1 MQMLSRLIKF
11 VLSPIL
17 KTMATIKFLIRSGV
31 NKKLVPVY
39 LRLYEGRSVDIW
51 VKTPVIV
58 KPSDWSNKTGSFK
71 QRLKEP
77 VKEYIN
83 NNKAIADKLDELRN
97 TIKNEMGNTF
107 QRDKEWLQAVI
118 NNFYN
123 PVKLKADTLTE
134 YLKVYI
140 EDATSGLRQTY
151 RNKRFTPA
159 TLKSIRSFQSEF
171 EKYQKDLRDRL
182 ADNKLKLTVSYI
194 PQNNPLDWSDIHID
208 FFRDFVNWFNE
219 KNYSQ
224 NTIAHHIKTLKT
236 IMKQGKEDKK
246 HNNLEFQRSAFKV
259 ESVEV
264 DTIYLNED
272 ELKKIYNLDLTQ
284 VKEDYDIDLVE
295 LPGLDAARDVFL
307 IGCWTC
313 QRFSDYSRINKVNVQ
328 DGRRVIK
335 LIQVKTG
342 NKCVIPVRAELD
354 TVLKKYEI
362 AKDEYQLPKTFEQ
375 KLNKRIK
382 TVCRLAGI
390 TELIE
395 ITKIKGGKKVTAKYP
410 KYKLVSSH
418 TARRS
423 GISNLYN
430 AGVPSLFIM
439 KLSGHRT
446 EREFM
451 KYLRLTED
459 EIAKKL
465 SEYDYFAGTS
475 PLKVAN

>member
-1 MQMLSRLIKF
+1 MLCRFIKF

-17 KTMATIKFLIRSGV
+17 RTMATIKFLIRPGV
-31 NKKLVPVY
+31 NTKLVPVY
-39 LRLYEGRSVDIW
+39 LRLCEGRLVDLW
-51 VKTPVIV
+51 VKTPAIV
-58 KPSDWSNKTGSFK
+58 KRSDWSNKTGSFI

-77 VKEYIN
+77 IKKTIAE
-83 NNKAIADKLDELRN
+83 NKAAGDRLDELRKV
-97 TIKNEMGNTF
+97 IIGEMGQTY
-107 QRDKEWLQAVI
+107 QRDKVWLQSVV

-123 PVKLKADTLTE
+123 PIKAKADTLTE
-134 YLKVYI
+134 YLQVYI
-140 EDATSGLRQTY
+140 NDATSGLRQTY
-151 RNKRFTPA
+151 RNKHFTPA

-171 EKYQKDLRDRL
+171 EKYQKNLRERL
-182 ADNKLKLTVSYI
+182 ADNKLKLTVSYL
-194 PQNNPLDWSDIHID
+194 PLNNPLDWNDIHID

-236 IMKQGKEDKK
+236 IMKQGKEEKK
-246 HNNLEFQRSAFKV
+246 HNNLEFERSAFKV
-259 ESVEV
+259 QSIDV
-264 DTIYLNED
+264 DTIYLNEV
-272 ELKKIYNLDLTQ
+272 ELKKIYDLDLTEM
-284 VKEDYDIDLVE
+284 KEGYDIDPVE
-295 LPGLDAARDVFL
+295 LPGLDAARNIFL

-313 QRFSDYSRINKVNVQ
+313 QRLSDYSRINKVTVQ
-328 DGRRVIK
+328 DGRRVIR
-335 LIQVKTG
+335 LVQVKTG

-354 TVLKKYEI
+354 MVLKKYEI
-362 AKDEYQLPKTFEQ
+362 AKDEYQLPKVWEQ
-375 KLNKRIK
+375 KINKRIK

-390 TELIE
+390 VEPIE

-410 KYKLVSSH
+410 RYKLVSSH

-430 AGVPSLFIM
+430 AEVPSIFIM
-439 KLSGHRT
+439 ALSGHRT

-465 SEYDYFAGTS
+465 SEYDYFSGTS
-475 PLKVAN
+475 PLKIAN

>member
-1 MQMLSRLIKF
+1 VQMSSRLIKF
-11 VLSPIL
+11 VLLSIL

-51 VKTPVIV
+51 VKTRTNVMS
-58 KPSDWSNKTGSFK
+58 SDWSNKTGGFK

-77 VKEYIN
+77 IKGKIDE
-83 NNKAIADKLDELRN
+83 NKCISDKLDELKREIN
-97 TIKNEMGNTF
+97 KAINKTF
-107 QRDKEWLQAVI
+107 KWDREWLQALV
-118 NNFYN
+118 NDFYN
-123 PVKLKADTLTE
+123 PPKQKANTLTE
-134 YLKVYI
+134 YIKVYI

-151 RNKRFTPA
+151 RNKHFTPA

-182 ADNKLKLTVSYI
+182 ADSKLKLTVSYL
-194 PQNNPLDWSDIHID
+194 PLNNPLDWSDIHID

-224 NTIAHHIKTLKT
+224 NTIAHHVKTLKT
-236 IMKQGKEDKK
+236 IMKQGKEEKK
-246 HNNLEFQRSAFKV
+246 HNNLEFERSAFKV
-259 ESVEV
+259 QSIEV
-264 DTIYLNED
+264 DTIYLNEV
-272 ELKKIYNLDLTQ
+272 ELKKIYDLDLTEM
-284 VKEDYDIDLVE
+284 KEDYDIDPVE

-313 QRFSDYSRINKVNVQ
+313 QRFSDYSRINKVTVQ

-335 LIQVKTG
+335 LVQVKTG

-354 TVLKKYEI
+354 MVLKKYEI
-362 AKDEYQLPKTFEQ
+362 AKDEYQLPKVWEQ

-390 TELIE
+390 TEPIE
-395 ITKIKGGKKVTAKYP
+395 ITKVKGGKKVTAKYP

-465 SEYDYFAGTS
+465 SEYDYFSGTS
-475 PLKVAN
+475 PLKIAN

>member
-1 MQMLSRLIKF
+1 MLNLFYYQYSD
-11 VLSPIL
+11 
-17 KTMATIKFLIRSGV
+17 TMATIKFLIRSGV

-51 VKTPVIV
+51 VKTPVVV
-58 KPSDWSNKTGSFK
+58 KPSDWSNKTGGFK

-77 VKEYIN
+77 LKG
-83 NNKAIADKLDELRN
+83 AIDKNRAIGEKLDELRD
-97 TIKNEMGNTF
+97 TIKNEMGQTY
-107 QRDKEWLQAVI
+107 QRDKVWLQTVI

-123 PVKLKADTLTE
+123 PVKVKADTLTE
-134 YLKVYI
+134 YLQTYI
-140 EDATSGLRQTY
+140 DDATSGLRQTY
-151 RNKRFTPA
+151 RNKHFTPA
-159 TLKSIRSFQSEF
+159 TLKSIRSFKSEF
-171 EKYQKDLRDRL
+171 EKYQKELKERL
-182 ADNKLKLTVSYI
+182 ADEKLKLRVSYI
-194 PQNNPLDWSDIHID
+194 PKNDPLDWEDIHID

-219 KNYSQ
+219 KDYSQ

-272 ELKKIYNLDLTQ
+272 ELKKIYDLDLSEM
-284 VKEDYDIDLVE
+284 KEDYDIDPVE
-295 LPGLDAARDVFL
+295 LPGLDATRDVFL

-313 QRFSDYSRINKVNVQ
+313 QRFSDYSRINNVTVQ

-335 LIQVKTG
+335 LVQVKTG

-354 TVLKKYEI
+354 MVLKKYEI
-362 AKDEYQLPKTFEQ
+362 AKDEYQLPKVWEQ

-390 TELIE
+390 TEPIE
-395 ITKIKGGKKVTAKYP
+395 ITKIKGGKKITAKYP

-439 KLSGHRT
+439 KLSAHRT

-465 SEYDYFAGTS
+465 SEYDYFSGTS
-475 PLKVAN
+475 QLKVAN

>member
-1 MQMLSRLIKF
+1 
-11 VLSPIL
+11 
-17 KTMATIKFLIRSGV
+17 MATIKFIIRSGV

-51 VKTPVIV
+51 VKTPVVV
-58 KPSDWSNKTGSFK
+58 KPSDWSNKTGSFR

-77 VKEYIN
+77 VKGAIDD
-83 NNKAIADKLDELRN
+83 NKAIGDKLDELRN
-97 TIKNEMGNTF
+97 TIKNEMGQTY
-107 QRDKEWLQAVI
+107 QRDKVWLQTVI

-123 PVKLKADTLTE
+123 PVKAKADTLPD
-134 YLKVYI
+134 YLQTYI
-140 EDATSGLRQTY
+140 NDATSGLRQTY

-171 EKYQKDLRDRL
+171 EKYQKELKRRL
-182 ADNKLKLTVSYI
+182 IDEKLKLKVSYI
-194 PQNNPLDWSDIHID
+194 PKNDPLDWEDIHID

-259 ESVEV
+259 ESIEV
-264 DTIYLNED
+264 DTIYLNEE
-272 ELKKIYNLDLTQ
+272 ELKKIYDLDLTE
-284 VKEDYDIDLVE
+284 VKEGYDIDPVE

-313 QRFSDYSRINKVNVQ
+313 QRFSDYSRINKVTVQ

-335 LIQVKTG
+335 MVQVKTG
-342 NKCVIPVRAELD
+342 NKVVVPVRPELD
-354 TVLKKYEI
+354 MVLKKYQI
-362 AKDEYQLPKTFEQ
+362 ANDEYQLPKVWEQ

-382 TVCRLAGI
+382 TVCKLAGL

-439 KLSGHRT
+439 KLSAHRT

-465 SEYDYFAGTS
+465 SEYDYFAGVG

>member
-1 MQMLSRLIKF
+1 VQMLSRLIKF

>member
-1 MQMLSRLIKF
+1 
-11 VLSPIL
+11 
-17 KTMATIKFLIRSGV
+17 MATIKFLIRSGV

-134 YLKVYI
+134 YLQTYI
-140 EDATSGLRQTY
+140 DDATSGLRQTY
-151 RNKRFTPA
+151 RNKHFTPA

>member
-1 MQMLSRLIKF
+1 MLSRLIKF

-77 VKEYIN
+77 IKGTIDE
-83 NNKAIADKLDELRN
+83 NKATGNKLDELRKV
-97 TIKNEMGNTF
+97 IIAEMGQTY
-107 QRDKEWLQAVI
+107 QRDKDWLQTII

-123 PVKLKADTLTE
+123 PIKMKADTLTE
-134 YLKVYI
+134 YLQTYI
-140 EDATSGLRQTY
+140 DDATSGLRQTY
-151 RNKRFTPA
+151 RNKHFTPA

-272 ELKKIYNLDLTQ
+272 ELKKIYDLDLSEM
-284 VKEDYDIDLVE
+284 KEDYDIDLVE

-313 QRFSDYSRINKVNVQ
+313 QRFSDYSRINNVTVQ

-335 LIQVKTG
+335 LVQVKTG

-354 TVLKKYEI
+354 MVLKKYEI
-362 AKDEYQLPKTFEQ
+362 AKDEYQLPKVWEQ

-390 TELIE
+390 TEPIE

-410 KYKLVSSH
+410 KHKLVSSH

>member
-1 MQMLSRLIKF
+1 
-11 VLSPIL
+11 
-17 KTMATIKFLIRSGV
+17 MATIKFLIRSVV

-39 LRLYEGRSVDIW
+39 LRLYEGRSVDLW

-77 VKEYIN
+77 KKGAIDE
-83 NNKAIADKLDELRN
+83 NKAIADKLDELRS
-97 TIKNEMGNTF
+97 TIKNEMGQTY
-107 QRDKEWLQAVI
+107 QRDKVWLQTII

-123 PVKLKADTLTE
+123 PIKVKTDTLTE
-134 YLKVYI
+134 YLQTYI
-140 EDATSGLRQTY
+140 DDATSGLRQTY
-151 RNKRFTPA
+151 RNKHFTAA
-159 TLKSIRSFQSEF
+159 TLKSIRSFKSEF
-171 EKYQKDLRDRL
+171 EKYQTELKKRL
-182 ADNKLKLTVSYI
+182 ADEKLKLKVSYI
-194 PQNNPLDWSDIHID
+194 PKNDPLDWEDIHID

-236 IMKQGKEDKK
+236 IMKQGKEEKK

-259 ESVEV
+259 QSIEV
-264 DTIYLNED
+264 DTIYLNEE
-272 ELKKIYNLDLTQ
+272 ELKKVYNLDLTK
-284 VKEDYDIDLVE
+284 VKEEYDIDPVE

-313 QRFSDYSRINKVNVQ
+313 QRYSDYSRINKVNVQ

-335 LIQVKTG
+335 LEQIKTG
-342 NKCVIPVRAELD
+342 NKVVIPVRAELD
-354 TVLKKYEI
+354 MVLKKYEI

-390 TELIE
+390 TEPVE
-395 ITKIKGGKKVTAKYP
+395 ISKIKGGKKVTAKYP

-430 AGVPSLFIM
+430 AEVPSLFIM

-446 EREFM
+446 EKEFM

-465 SEYDYFAGTS
+465 SEYDYFSGTS

>member
-1 MQMLSRLIKF
+1 
-11 VLSPIL
+11 
-17 KTMATIKFLIRSGV
+17 MATIKFLIRSGV

-39 LRLYEGRSVDIW
+39 LRLYEGRSVDMW
-51 VKTPVIV
+51 VRTPVIV

-77 VKEYIN
+77 IKGTMDE
-83 NNKAIADKLDELRN
+83 NKATGNKLDELRKV
-97 TIKNEMGNTF
+97 IIGEMGQTY
-107 QRDKEWLQAVI
+107 QRDKVWLQAVI

-123 PVKLKADTLTE
+123 PIKTKADTLTE
-134 YLKVYI
+134 YLQMYI
-140 EDATSGLRQTY
+140 DDATSGLRQTY
-151 RNKRFTPA
+151 HNKRFTPA
-159 TLKSIRSFQSEF
+159 TLKSIRSFKSEF
-171 EKYQKDLRDRL
+171 EKYQNDLRNRL
-182 ADNKLKLTVSYI
+182 ADDKLKLKVSYI
-194 PQNNPLDWSDIHID
+194 PKNNPLDWEDIHID

-224 NTIAHHIKTLKT
+224 NTVAHHIKTLKT
-236 IMKQGKEDKK
+236 IMKQGKEEKK
-246 HNNLEFQRSAFKV
+246 HNNLEFERSAFKV
-259 ESVEV
+259 QSIEV
-264 DTIYLNED
+264 DSIYLNED
-272 ELKKIYNLDLTQ
+272 ELKKIYELDLTEM
-284 VKEDYDIDLVE
+284 KEDYNINPIE
-295 LPGLDAARDVFL
+295 LPGLEAARDVFL

-313 QRFSDYSRINKVNVQ
+313 QRYSDYSRINKVTVQ

-335 LIQVKTG
+335 LVQVKTG

-354 TVLKKYEI
+354 IVLKKYETT
-362 AKDEYQLPKTFEQ
+362 KDEYQLPKVWEQ

-382 TVCRLAGI
+382 TVCEMAGI
-390 TELIE
+390 KELIE
-395 ITKIKGGKKVTAKYP
+395 ITKVMGGKKVTAKYP
-410 KYKLVSSH
+410 KNKLVSSH

-430 AGVPSLFIM
+430 AEVPSLFIM

-446 EREFM
+446 EKEFM

-475 PLKVAN
+475 PLKIAK

>member
-1 MQMLSRLIKF
+1 MLSRLIKF

>member
-1 MQMLSRLIKF
+1 
-11 VLSPIL
+11 
-17 KTMATIKFLIRSGV
+17 MATIKFLIRSGV

-39 LRLYEGRSVDIW
+39 LRLNEGRSVDIW
-51 VKTPVIV
+51 IKTPVTV
-58 KPSDWSNKTGSFK
+58 KPSDWSNKTGNFK

-77 VKEYIN
+77 IKGTIDE
-83 NNKAIADKLDELRN
+83 NKATGDKLEELRKV
-97 TIKNEMGNTF
+97 IIGEMGQTY
-107 QRDKEWLQAVI
+107 QRDKVWLQAVI

-123 PVKLKADTLTE
+123 PPKLKANTLTE
-134 YLKVYI
+134 YLQAYI
-140 EDATSGLRQTY
+140 DEATSGLRQTY
-151 RNKRFTPA
+151 HNKRFTPA

-171 EKYQKDLRDRL
+171 EKYQNDLQNRL
-182 ADNKLKLTVSYI
+182 ADDKLKLTVSYI
-194 PQNNPLDWSDIHID
+194 PQNNPLDWEDIHID

-236 IMKQGKEDKK
+236 IMRQGKEEKK

-259 ESVEV
+259 QSIEV
-264 DTIYLNED
+264 DTIYLNEE
-272 ELKKIYNLDLTQ
+272 ELKKIFDLDLTEM
-284 VKEDYDIDLVE
+284 KEDYDIDPVE

-313 QRFSDYSRINKVNVQ
+313 QRFSDYSRINKVTVQ

-354 TVLKKYEI
+354 IVLKKYET
-362 AKDEYQLPKTFEQ
+362 AKDEYQLPKVWEQ
-375 KLNKRIK
+375 KLNTRIK

-390 TELIE
+390 TEPIE
-395 ITKIKGGKKVTAKYP
+395 ITKVKGGKKVTAKYP
-410 KYKLVSSH
+410 KNKLVSSH

-475 PLKVAN
+475 SLKVAN

>member
-1 MQMLSRLIKF
+1 
-11 VLSPIL
+11 
-17 KTMATIKFLIRSGV
+17 MATIKFLIRSGV

-77 VKEYIN
+77 IKGTMNE
-83 NNKAIADKLDELRN
+83 NKVAGNKLDELRKV
-97 TIKNEMGNTF
+97 IIGEMGQTY
-107 QRDKEWLQAVI
+107 QRDKVWLQAVI
-118 NNFYN
+118 NNFYS
-123 PVKLKADTLTE
+123 PIKAKADTLTE
-134 YLKVYI
+134 YLQQYI
-140 EDATSGLRQTY
+140 DDATSGLRQTY
-151 RNKRFTPA
+151 HNKHFTPA

-171 EKYQKDLRDRL
+171 EKYQKDLQDRL

-194 PQNNPLDWSDIHID
+194 PLSNPLDWEDIHID

-236 IMKQGKEDKK
+236 IMKQGKEEKK
-246 HNNLEFQRSAFKV
+246 HNNLEFERSAFKV
-259 ESVEV
+259 QSIEV
-264 DTIYLNED
+264 DTIYLNEE
-272 ELKKIYNLDLTQ
+272 ELKKIYDLDLTEI
-284 VKEDYDIDLVE
+284 KEGYDIDPVE

-313 QRFSDYSRINKVNVQ
+313 QRFSDYSRINKVTVQ

-335 LIQVKTG
+335 LEQVKTG

-354 TVLKKYEI
+354 MVLKKYET
-362 AKDEYQLPKTFEQ
+362 AKDEYQLPKVWEQ

-390 TELIE
+390 TEPVE
-395 ITKIKGGKKVTAKYP
+395 ITKVKGGKKVTAKYP
-410 KYKLVSSH
+410 RFKLVSSH

-430 AGVPSLFIM
+430 AEVPSLFIM

-446 EREFM
+446 EKEFM
-451 KYLRLTED
+451 KYLKLTED

>member
-1 MQMLSRLIKF
+1 
-11 VLSPIL
+11 
-17 KTMATIKFLIRSGV
+17 MATIKFLIRSGV

-51 VKTPVIV
+51 VKTPVVV

-77 VKEYIN
+77 IKGATDD
-83 NNKAIADKLDELRN
+83 NKAIGDKLDELRN
-97 TIKNEMGNTF
+97 TIKNEMGQTY
-107 QRDKEWLQAVI
+107 QRDKGWLQTVI

-123 PVKLKADTLTE
+123 PVNAKAYTLTE
-134 YLKVYI
+134 YLQTYI
-140 EDATSGLRQTY
+140 DDATSGLRQTY

-171 EKYQKDLRDRL
+171 EKYQKELKKRL
-182 ADNKLKLTVSYI
+182 TDEKLKLKVSYI
-194 PQNNPLDWSDIHID
+194 PKNDPLDWEDIHID

-246 HNNLEFQRSAFKV
+246 HTNLEFQRSAFKV
-259 ESVEV
+259 ESIEV
-264 DTIYLNED
+264 DTIYLNEE
-272 ELKKIYNLDLTQ
+272 ELKKIYDLDLTE
-284 VKEDYDIDLVE
+284 VKEGYDIDPVE
-295 LPGLDAARDVFL
+295 LPGLDAARNVFL

-313 QRFSDYSRINKVNVQ
+313 QRFSDYSRINKVTTQ

-335 LIQVKTG
+335 IVQVKTG

-354 TVLKKYEI
+354 IILKKYEI
-362 AKDEYQLPKTFEQ
+362 VKDEYQLPNVWEQ

-390 TELIE
+390 TEPIE

-423 GISNLYN
+423 GISNLHN